1 MFVKSNDINLVM
13 ELCPMDLQKVVKSSV
28 PLQAEDI
35 KSYLWMTLSGV
46 AACHKVWVLH
56 RVSKPTYVLNPVV
69 NGIKSIDC

>member
-1 MFVKSNDINLVM
+1 
-13 ELCPMDLQKVVKSSV
+13 MDLQKIVKSSV

-56 RVSKPTYVLNPVV
+56 RVSQSTHVLYPFCTMKPRVYTARWNLFYP
-69 NGIKSIDC
+69 